1 MADIN
6 AGRLEGPGRLRGKV
20 AVVTGGA
27 SGMGRATALRFCAEG
42 ARVVIGDMNEVNGKA
57 TVEEAGEA
65 GFGDAFHFVRTDV
78 SQEDDVVALL
88 DAATEQFGRL
98 DVVFNNAGVGGA
110 IGPITHTEVDDWNYT
125 MGVLLTGVML
135 GIKHGARRMK
145 DQGEGGSI
153 INTASVAGVGGGC
166 GPHAYS
172 AAKSAVIN
180 LTRTTSSELAEHR
193 IRVNAICPG
202 AINTPLINMGNPDAM
217 GELFDNVQPWPS
229 HGTGADIA
237 ALATFLA
244 SDESSFVTGE
254 HIVVDGGLT
263 AGGPGLLRNM
273 GGNPLGS
280 MTGVTRGSTG
290 EESEFRPLDD

>member
-1 MADIN
+1 MTDTST
-6 AGRLEGPGRLRGKV
+6 GRLAGKV
-20 AVVTGGA
+20 AVITGGA

-42 ARVVIGDMNEVNGKA
+42 AKVVIGDMNEAHGKE

-65 GFGDAFHFVRTDV
+65 GYGDAFHFVRTDV
-78 SQEDDVVALL
+78 AREDDVVALL
-88 DAATEQFGRL
+88 DAAVDQFGRL

-110 IGPITHTEVDDWNYT
+110 IGPITDVRVEDWDYT
-125 MGVLLTGVML
+125 VGVLLTGVML
-135 GIKHGARRMK
+135 GIKHGARILK
-145 DQGEGGSI
+145 AQGEGGSI

-202 AINTPLINMGNPDAM
+202 AINTPLINLGNPEAM
-217 GELFDNVQPWPS
+217 GQMFDGVQPWPT

-237 ALATFLA
+237 ALATFLG

-254 HIVVDGGLT
+254 HIVIDGGLT
-263 AGGPGLLRNM
+263 SAGPGLMRNM
-273 GGNPLGS
+273 AGPMSGVA
-280 MTGVTRGSTG
+280 GVTRGNTG
-290 EESEFRPLDD
+290 EESEFREIEG

>member
-1 MADIN
+1 MTDTST
-6 AGRLEGPGRLRGKV
+6 GRLAGKV

-42 ARVVIGDMNEVNGKA
+42 AKVVIGDMNEVHGKE
-57 TVEEAGEA
+57 TVEEAGQA
-65 GFGDAFHFVRTDV
+65 GHGDRFHFVRTDV
-78 SQEDDVVALL
+78 SREDDVAGLL
-88 DAATEQFGRL
+88 DAAVDQFGRL

-110 IGPITHTEVDDWNYT
+110 IGPITHLDVEDWNYT
-125 MGVLLTGVML
+125 LGVLLTGVML
-135 GIKHGARRMK
+135 GIKHGARIMQG
-145 DQGEGGSI
+145 QGEGGSI

-180 LTRTTSSELAEHR
+180 LTRTTSSELAEHH

-202 AINTPLINMGNPDAM
+202 AINTPLINLGNPDAM
-217 GELFDNVQPWPS
+217 GQIFDTVQPWPR

-244 SDESSFVTGE
+244 SDESGFITGE
-254 HIVVDGGLT
+254 HIVIDGGLT
-263 AGGPGLLRNM
+263 PAGPGLLRNM
-273 GGNPLGS
+273 GGGGGHPLAG
-280 MTGVTRGSTG
+280 MTGVTRGNTG
-290 EESEFRPLDD
+290 EESEFRPLDS